1 MSSDV
6 LSNDVTTSAVKVD
19 IWSDIACP
27 WCYVGKRKFEIGA
40 SNFAA
45 DGRTVEIE
53 YHSYE
58 LSPESPVGV
67 AVPEIEFLSQRLGVS
82 REETLAK
89 LGQMEGVGQSVGI
102 EFDYEAL
109 QHTNTGRG
117 HQLIHYAKAHGKQV
131 IAKERLFRAYF
142 VEGRNLGSIAELA
155 ELAEEIGLDRA
166 DVARSLEADEY
177 LPAVQA
183 DEQQAR
189 AYGIT
194 GVPFF
199 VIDSKYG
206 VSGAQDPATFAQVL
220 EKAWNERAAG

>member
-6 LSNDVTTSAVKVD
+6 LRNDVTTSALKVD

-40 SNFAA
+40 ANFAA
-45 DGRTVEIE
+45 DGRTVDVE

-82 REETLAK
+82 REETIAK

-117 HQLIHYAKAHGKQV
+117 HQLIHYAKAHGKQAV
-131 IAKERLFRAYF
+131 AKERLFRAYF
-142 VEGRNLGSIAELA
+142 VEGRNLGSVAELA

-166 DVARSLEADEY
+166 DVARSLGADEFQDE
-177 LPAVQA
+177 VRA

-189 AYGIT
+189 EYGIT

-199 VIDSKYG
+199 VIEGKYG
-206 VSGAQDPATFAQVL
+206 VSGALDPTVFAQAL
-220 EKAWNERAAG
+220 EQAWAQRDR